1 MATTKMLN
9 VTESAATKLTE
20 ILKEQGQDNGMLRV
34 MLTPTPNGG
43 FQHVLGVET
52 EPKEDDIVLEYFNIK
67 VVVDSVSAPLLEGAE
82 IDYLDGLMRSGF
94 VISNPNI
101 ENVNAGGGCACG
113 GGGCGA
119 GGGGWGRGGGAGWG
133 GAS

>member
-119 GGGGWGRGGGAGWG
+119 GGGGCGGGE
-133 GAS
+133 